1 VKSGLCIKLFK
12 RVYLYKDWI
21 LWCGIKMEHAIANA
35 SLMRI
40 FCLAACLMVA
50 ACSGPE
56 NEASMKSTTVMM
68 QELETALPK
77 QTPAQQVV
85 DLLDSKGIEH
95 SDYVASEQKI
105 NAIIRGKQGSK
116 LVSRSIR
123 IDFTFNNDAKLEA
136 IAVNE
141 AFTGP

>member
-1 VKSGLCIKLFK
+1 
-12 RVYLYKDWI
+12 
-21 LWCGIKMEHAIANA
+21 
-35 SLMRI
+35 
-40 FCLAACLMVA
+40 LMVA

-56 NEASMKSTTVMM
+56 NEALMKSTTVMM

-85 DLLDSKGIEH
+85 DWLDSKGIEH

-123 IDFTFNNDAKLEA
+123 IDFTFTSDAKLEA

>member
-1 VKSGLCIKLFK
+1 MGTWVE
-12 RVYLYKDWI
+12 YT
-21 LWCGIKMEHAIANA
+21 IANA

-40 FCLAACLMVA
+40 FYLALCLMVA

-56 NEASMKSTTVMM
+56 SEASMNSTTVIM

-85 DLLDSKGIEH
+85 DWLNTKGIEH
-95 SDYVASEQKI
+95 SGYVASEQKI
-105 NAIIRGKQGSK
+105 NAIVRGKEGAK
-116 LVSRSIR
+116 LVSRAIR

-136 IAVNE
+136 IAVND